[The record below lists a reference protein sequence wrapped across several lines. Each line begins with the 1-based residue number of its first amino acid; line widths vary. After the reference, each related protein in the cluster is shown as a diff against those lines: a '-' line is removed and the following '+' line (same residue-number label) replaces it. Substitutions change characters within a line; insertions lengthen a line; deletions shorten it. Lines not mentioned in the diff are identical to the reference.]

1 MRDKFKKNIIE
12 FQERALPNLTARE
25 YTIPTDAKKIVSLIG
40 IRRSGKTSI
49 LFNMIKRLSAT
60 VGVENIVYINFEDDR
75 LFGLELKNLDDLIEA
90 YYELYPD
97 KRSQKVYLFLDEI
110 LNIKNWELFVRRIY
124 DTLKLQLFITGSSSK
139 LLSAEIASCLRGR
152 TITFEIFPFSFKE
165 YLQYKNIKINL
176 HSPRSLN
183 YIKNAFDSY
192 LKEGGF
198 PECINE
204 DKFIR
209 GKILSDY
216 MNLIIY
222 KDIVERYNIKNKEL
236 LRHLIKYCFINI
248 GTLLSFNKLYNQY
261 KSLGYK
267 LSKDSL
273 FEYFSYLEEAYTL
286 FKIPI
291 YRASLKEQLR
301 NPKKIYAVD
310 NALKGMFE
318 FSFSEDYSKLYE
330 NLTFLHLR
338 RQSSEIYYFKQNQEV
353 DFYTV
358 IDGKK
363 LLINVCFDLSDI
375 ETRQRELDGL
385 LEAMKFLNINE
396 SFLLTKSEESIVKMD
411 NYVIKIEP
419 LFKYLLQEN

>member
-12 FQERALPNLTARE
+12 FQERKLPDLVPRE
-25 YTIPTDAKKIVSLIG
+25 YIIPTDTKKIVSLIG

-49 LFNMIKRLSAT
+49 LFNMIKQLSVT
-60 VGVENIVYINFEDDR
+60 VGIENIIYINFEDDR
-75 LFGLELKNLDDLIEA
+75 LFGLELKDLDDLLEA

-97 KRSQKVYLFLDEI
+97 KRTQTVYLFLDEI
-110 LNIKNWELFVRRIY
+110 QNIKNWELFVRRIY
-124 DTLKLQLFITGSSSK
+124 DTLRLQLFITGSSSK

-152 TITFEIFPFSFKE
+152 TITFEIFPFSFRE

-192 LKEGGF
+192 LKAGGF

-209 GKILSDY
+209 SKILSDY

-222 KDIVERYNIKNKEL
+222 KDIIERYNIKNKQL

-286 FKIPI
+286 FKVPI
-291 YRASLKEQLR
+291 YRESRKEQLR

-338 RQSSEIYYFKQNQEV
+338 RQSSEIYYFSQHQEV

-363 LLINVCFDLSDI
+363 LLINVCFSLDSI
-375 ETRQRELDGL
+375 ETRQRELSGL

-396 SFLLTKSEESIVKMD
+396 SFLLTKSEEAIEKID
-411 NYVIKIEP
+411 NHIINIIP
-419 LFKYLLQEN
+419 LFKYLLQ